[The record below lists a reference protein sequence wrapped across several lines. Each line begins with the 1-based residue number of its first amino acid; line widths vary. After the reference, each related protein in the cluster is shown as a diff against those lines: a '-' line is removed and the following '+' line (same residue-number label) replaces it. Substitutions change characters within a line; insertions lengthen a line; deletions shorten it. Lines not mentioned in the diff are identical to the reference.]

1 MMRSTTIT
9 LMLGAAALLA
19 RAGGTGDDAQHAVA
33 QLFDTSVSNGA
44 AATDVRPGI
53 PTVTQGS
60 ADPCTFFSKA
70 EIESAFGHPYGP
82 PKKGS
87 TMAGPT
93 CMFYS
98 PNTGTISIRAGEAV
112 TRPQFD
118 SLRTALGTSAE
129 PVSGVGQTAFFWV
142 GHLFVFNQGRQLV
155 VSVSGEMTPKW
166 RAALIKLGRL
176 GAPRLGG

>member
-1 MMRSTTIT
+1 MRSAFIM
-9 LMLGAAALLA
+9 LVLGATALSA
-19 RAGGTGDDAQHAVA
+19 QSSSKAGNV
-33 QLFDTSVSNGA
+33 
-44 AATDVRPGI
+44 
-53 PTVTQGS
+53 
-60 ADPCTFFSKA
+60 DPCTFFSKA

-98 PNTGTISIRAGEAV
+98 PNTGTISIRAGEAMK
-112 TRPQFD
+112 RADFD
-118 SLRTALGTSAE
+118 SFRTALADQAE

-142 GHLFVFNQGRQLV
+142 GRLFVLNNGRQLV
-155 VSVSGEMTPKW
+155 VSVSGELTPQY

-176 GAPRLGG
+176 GAPRLR